1 MAAQFF
7 IDKRPHKG
15 LTFYEYFE
23 AMQLKAN
30 TTDQSNLSVEDRIEY
45 EHVKLNYQR
54 SSRIIRTH
62 KLNDNLCLIINKITS
77 PQLWMVL
84 TEDWCGDS
92 AQNLPYIV
100 KIAECNPKINLRI
113 LFRDQN
119 TDIIDLYLTDGKTRS
134 IPKLVVF
141 NEKGDELFQWGPR
154 PKEARELVTK
164 LKSEGFSKEDYI
176 SQLHLWYGRNRG
188 KNLEDEFIQII
199 EALIDNKAIPVI

>member
-15 LTFYEYFE
+15 LTFYEYFD
-23 AMQLKAN
+23 AMQLKAD
-30 TTDQSNLSVEDRIEY
+30 TTDLTNLSEEVRIEY
-45 EHVKLNYQR
+45 ERVKLNYQR

-62 KLNDNLCLIINKITS
+62 KTDDNLCHLINKISS
-77 PQLWMVL
+77 PQLWMVI

-100 KIAECNPKINLRI
+100 KISECNTKINLRI
-113 LFRDQN
+113 LLRDQN
-119 TDIIDLYLTDGKTRS
+119 IDIMDLYLTNGKTRS

-154 PKEARELVTK
+154 PKEAQELVMK
-164 LKSEGFSKEDYI
+164 LKSEGLSIENYI

-188 KNLEDEFIQII
+188 KSLEQEFTQLIETII
-199 EALIDNKAIPVI
+199 DK

>member
-15 LTFYEYFE
+15 LAFYEYFD

-30 TTDQSNLSVEDRIEY
+30 TIDLTNLSEEVRMEY
-45 EHVKLNYQR
+45 ERVKLNYQR

-62 KLNDNLCLIINKITS
+62 KIDDKLCHLINKISS
-77 PQLWMVL
+77 PQLWMVI

-100 KIAECNPKINLRI
+100 KIAGNNTKINLRI
-113 LFRDQN
+113 LLRDQN
-119 TDIIDLYLTDGKTRS
+119 IDIMDLYLTNGKTRS

-154 PKEARELVTK
+154 PKEAQELIMK
-164 LKSEGFSKEDYI
+164 LKSEGLSIENYI
-176 SQLHLWYGRNRG
+176 SQLHLWYGKNRG
-188 KNLEDEFIQII
+188 KSLEKELTQLIETII
-199 EALIDNKAIPVI
+199 DK

>member
-15 LTFYEYFE
+15 LKFYEYFD
-23 AMQLKAN
+23 AMQLKAD
-30 TTDQSNLSVEDRIEY
+30 TTDLTNLSEEVRMEY
-45 EHVKLNYQR
+45 ERVKLNYQR

-62 KLNDNLCLIINKITS
+62 KTDDKLCLLINKISS
-77 PQLWMVL
+77 PQLWMVI

-100 KIAECNPKINLRI
+100 KIAENNTKINLRI
-113 LFRDQN
+113 LLRDQN
-119 TDIIDLYLTDGKTRS
+119 IDIMDLYLTNGKTRS

-154 PKEARELVTK
+154 PVEAQELIMK
-164 LKSEGFSKEDYI
+164 LKSEGLSIENYI
-176 SQLHLWYGRNRG
+176 SQLHLWYGKNRG
-188 KNLEDEFIQII
+188 TSLEKELTQLIETII
-199 EALIDNKAIPVI
+199 DK